1 MSVVSARNRFASDKP
16 RSVVQPGPGVAVYF
30 MLTLMICEPLTT

>member
-1 MSVVSARNRFASDKP
+1 MSVVSARNRFASESP
-16 RSVVQPGPGVAVYF
+16 SALCTGPGIAVYF